1 MTLRYCLRLA
11 AVLLLLSQ
19 GLGVAAELWSTPE
32 GRAQVFEA
40 FVDLFRDQYWS
51 VDYLD
56 WDDWAERHR
65 DDALA
70 ADDRAA
76 FDQVFRRMVFELDDD
91 HSSWL
96 GLPVESDARG
106 DAGALAQPRLGAR
119 LGFVLDVGLV
129 VRRVLPG
136 SPAEAVALQRGDV
149 IVEIDGE
156 DVRGSRSL
164 GGGLQLLGRQ
174 ARDGALSL
182 QILRRGAPLRLEAA
196 PEPLTDTEVESRP
209 QATMLDNHTGYLY
222 VPTFRGDLVAADSH
236 RLLQE
241 LEAQGARSL
250 VLDLRGNLGG
260 RLSQVGLL
268 LGAFL
273 EGAWTEAESRGE
285 VAWRGRYLRDGGVG
299 VSLLEEDGGQVL
311 SRTSLEAPVR
321 FDGPLV
327 VLVDSR
333 NSSAGEVIALALQ
346 DLGRAAVVGQPTS
359 GNVEALRTFDLPD
372 GSRVM
377 VAVANL
383 NGINGLVFS
392 EGVQPEVIAAEDLR
406 QLARGFDAPVAEAVR
421 LLNGLPFTPGKFF

>member
-1 MTLRYCLRLA
+1 MLRYCLRLA

-51 VDYLD
+51 ADYLD

-91 HSSWL
+91 HSTWL
-96 GLPVESDARG
+96 GLPAESDARG

-136 SPAEAVALQRGDV
+136 SLAEAVALQRGNV

-156 DVRGSRSL
+156 DVRGRCSL
-164 GGGLQLLGRQ
+164 GGALQLLGRQ

-268 LGAFL
+268 LGTFL

-299 VSLLEEDGGQVL
+299 VSLL
-311 SRTSLEAPVR
+311 
-321 FDGPLV
+321 
-327 VLVDSR
+327 
-333 NSSAGEVIALALQ
+333 
-346 DLGRAAVVGQPTS
+346 
-359 GNVEALRTFDLPD
+359 
-372 GSRVM
+372 
-377 VAVANL
+377 
-383 NGINGLVFS
+383 
-392 EGVQPEVIAAEDLR
+392 
-406 QLARGFDAPVAEAVR
+406 
-421 LLNGLPFTPGKFF
+421 